1 MRNIKLTIEYDGS
14 NYKGWQK
21 QPTEISIQEIIED
34 AIFKI
39 TRDKVKLEA
48 SGRTDKGVHAFG
60 QTASFFTN
68 SDIVEYKLIRGLN
81 SVLPD
86 DISIRKVEEVNS
98 EFHARYYAKG
108 KSYKYIIYN
117 SQVRSPIYR
126 NNAYH
131 VPYKLDMNKFR
142 QNVNM
147 LIGTHDF
154 TSFTSIKEGTD
165 NKIRTIYSIDIE
177 QKNEV
182 IELTFK
188 GSGFL
193 YNMIR
198 IIVGTLVDVSRGR
211 IKSNIEEI
219 IDAKNR
225 KRAGITAP
233 SHALYLM
240 EVYY

>member
-1 MRNIKLTIEYDGS
+1 MRNIKLTIEYDGF

-68 SDIVEYKLIRGLN
+68 SDIVEFKLMRGLN
-81 SVLPD
+81 SVLPE

-142 QNVNM
+142 QNANM

-177 QKNEV
+177 QKDDI

-211 IKSNIEEI
+211 IKSSIKEI

>member
-1 MRNIKLTIEYDGS
+1 MRNIKITIEYDGF

-68 SDIVEYKLIRGLN
+68 SDIVEFKLMRGLN
-81 SVLPD
+81 SLLPE
-86 DISIRKVEEVNS
+86 DISIRKVEEVNN
-98 EFHARYYAKG
+98 EFHARYHAKG

-165 NKIRTIYSIDIE
+165 NKIRTIYNIDIE
-177 QKNEV
+177 QKDDI

-198 IIVGTLVDVSRGR
+198 IIVGTLVDVARGR
-211 IKSNIEEI
+211 IKSNIKEI

>member
-1 MRNIKLTIEYDGS
+1 MRNIKITIEYDGF

-68 SDIVEYKLIRGLN
+68 SDIVEFKLMKGLN
-81 SVLPD
+81 SVLPE
-86 DISIRKVEEVNS
+86 DISIKKVEEVNS
-98 EFHARYYAKG
+98 EFHARYHAKG

-165 NKIRTIYSIDIE
+165 NKIRTIYNIDIE
-177 QKNEV
+177 QKDDI

-198 IIVGTLVDVSRGR
+198 IIVGTLVDVARGR
-211 IKSNIEEI
+211 IKSNIKEI

>member
-68 SDIVEYKLIRGLN
+68 SDIVKYKLIRGLN

>member
-1 MRNIKLTIEYDGS
+1 MRNIKLTIEYDGA

-39 TRDKVKLEA
+39 TREKVKLEA

-60 QTASFFTN
+60 QTASFLTN
-68 SDIVEYKLIRGLN
+68 SNIIDYKLKRGLN
-81 SVLPD
+81 SVLPE
-86 DISIRKVEEVNS
+86 DIVIRKVEEMDMD
-98 EFHARYYAKG
+98 FHARYHSKG
-108 KSYKYIIYN
+108 KTYKYIIYN
-117 SQVRSPIYR
+117 SSTRNAIYR
-126 NNAYH
+126 NYTYH
-131 VPYKLDMNKFR
+131 VPYTLNMDKFKE
-142 QNVNM
+142 NVDM

-165 NKIRTIYSIDIE
+165 NKIRTIYSVDIIE
-177 QKNEV
+177 NGEM
-182 IELTFK
+182 IELIFK

-198 IIVGTLVDVSRGR
+198 IIIGTLVDISRGR
-211 IKSNIEEI
+211 IKEDINQI
-219 IDAKNR
+219 INATNR